1 MKKMAMSTIVS
12 IVSTIEEDH
21 RPPSGDVFPADGL
34 AYSREASNNLGHG
47 VSDFQYQRGNYNAG
61 FTEIVVPHFN
71 DQSERQLVT
80 IHGMVE
86 PPDIWRGVM
95 EKIAPG
101 FCRGFEI
108 SMPWHCDQ
116 GYYWG
121 LEAKPGEWLEPVF
134 SALPAGPKVVLAH
147 SFGANAL
154 LDVLQRQPGSDI
166 DSLVLLSPYYKSSY
180 EDFTWDMFRR
190 FVSEFE
196 AFVAASIRIRPGA
209 ERMSAASITMLID
222 KVKEKYGS
230 YSWVEFYELY
240 ARTPGLKLDT
250 LKMPTLVLGGDRDLS
265 ILPDDLHALK
275 KGLSNARFEIL
286 RNCGHFGMVE
296 QPEAITAVIQ
306 KFISNN

>member
-1 MKKMAMSTIVS
+1 MSSILSAVPTIDDIRRS
-12 IVSTIEEDH
+12 PCDNDLSAESLDSSEDLCD
-21 RPPSGDVFPADGL
+21 SAVD
-34 AYSREASNNLGHG
+34 G
-47 VSDFQYQRGNYNAG
+47 VSSFQYRRGNYNAG
-61 FTEIVVPHFN
+61 FSEVVLAEFS
-71 DQSERQLVT
+71 DSSERQLVA

-86 PPDIWRGVM
+86 SPDIWRGII
-95 EKIAPG
+95 EKIAPE
-101 FCRGFEI
+101 FRRGYEI
-108 SMPWHCDQ
+108 SMPWHCDE

-134 SALPAGPKVVLAH
+134 TALPPGPKVVLAH

-166 DSLVLLSPYYKSSY
+166 EAMVLLSPYYKPSY

-190 FVSEFE
+190 FVGEFE

-209 ERMSAASITMLID
+209 ERISAASLTMLID

-240 ARTPGLKLDT
+240 ARTPGLKFDA

-265 ILPDDLHALK
+265 ILPDDLNALAK
-275 KGLSNARFEIL
+275 RLNHARFEIL

-296 QPEAITAVIQ
+296 QPEGITAVIH
-306 KFISNN
+306 KFISTFKESS